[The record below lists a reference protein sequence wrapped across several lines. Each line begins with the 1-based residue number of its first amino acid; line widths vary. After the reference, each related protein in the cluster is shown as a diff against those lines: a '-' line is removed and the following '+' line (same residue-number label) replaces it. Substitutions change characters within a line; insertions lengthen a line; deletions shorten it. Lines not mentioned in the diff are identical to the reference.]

1 MFDIIALIFLL
12 RYIGKLAAQK
22 GLKPINWKVYT
33 VAAWFAVE
41 LIGVAAGV
49 LLLKSRDL
57 IGLQLLAWICGVG
70 SFLFI
75 RSVLQK
81 KPDITPDEDINRIG
95 VDDLKP

>member
-1 MFDIIALIFLL
+1 MFDIIALVFLV
-12 RYIGKLAAQK
+12 RYIGRLATQK

-33 VAAWFAVE
+33 VVAWFAVE

-49 LLLKSRDL
+49 LFLKSRDL
-57 IGLQLLAWICGVG
+57 LGLQLLAWICGVG
-70 SFLFI
+70 SFLLI

-81 KPDITPDEDINRIG
+81 KPDITPDDDINRIG